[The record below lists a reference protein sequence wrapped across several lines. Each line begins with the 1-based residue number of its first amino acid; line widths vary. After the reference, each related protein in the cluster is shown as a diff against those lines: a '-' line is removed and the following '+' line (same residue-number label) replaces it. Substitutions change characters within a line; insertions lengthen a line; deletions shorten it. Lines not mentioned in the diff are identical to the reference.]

1 MAPGPWPKMKWKMS
15 PPDPKAPTISGGAPE
30 RQEEPTAPARGLG
43 HMVWRTLISAVQRWN
58 RDEGFL
64 LSAAMAYYAALAIF
78 PLILILIAGFGL
90 AMRFSSAVRIA
101 QQDLLELVAGNV
113 SPWLAEQLGRLLEGV
128 EMQAAIGGPAGIL
141 GVLAAAVGM
150 FVQFDSL
157 LDRIWKMPAHPRP
170 GVLAIVRRA
179 LFDRFQAFLMLVG
192 IGGLVVLVFLTDLVL
207 TAIEPYVVD
216 LPAGQIMWRIGR
228 TAITLGLNTLLFALI
243 YKTLPRAPVRWRA
256 ALGGALPVAVA
267 WEAGQYGLT
276 AFLIGEKFS
285 AYGVVGSFMAVMIWL
300 YYASAAVF
308 FGAELVQCLGQEFD
322 VADRR

>member
-1 MAPGPWPKMKWKMS
+1 MAPGARPKTKWKMS
-15 PPDPKAPTISGGAPE
+15 PPDPKLPTVAGVASERNEESAP
-30 RQEEPTAPARGLG
+30 RARGLG
-43 HMVWRTLISAVQRWN
+43 RVVWRILMSAVQRWN

-64 LSAAMAYYAALAIF
+64 LSAAMAYYAALSIF
-78 PLILILIAGFGL
+78 PLMLILISGFGL
-90 AMRFSSAVRIA
+90 AMRFSLAVRGA

-128 EMQAAIGGPAGIL
+128 EMQAAVGGPAGIL
-141 GVLAAAVGM
+141 GVVVAAVGM

-157 LDRIWKMPAHPRP
+157 LDRIWSTSANPRT
-170 GVLAIVRRA
+170 GVMAALRRA
-179 LFDRFQAFLMLVG
+179 LFDRLHAFLMLLG
-192 IGGLVVLVFLTDLVL
+192 IGGLVVLVFLTDLAL
-207 TAIEPYVVD
+207 AAIEPYVVE
-216 LPAGQIMWRIGR
+216 LPAGQIVWRISR

-243 YKTLPRAPVRWRA
+243 YKTLPRAPVRWQA

-267 WEAGQYGLT
+267 WEAGQYALT

-308 FGAELVQCLGQEFD
+308 FGAELVQSLGRELD
-322 VADRR
+322 NADRR